1 MQVAILIDFIGHLVS
16 TESEKELHD
25 FALMKLG
32 LDRQWYQD
40 SGVSLKHPHY
50 DLTSHL
56 KITQAREHGAEWATP
71 QDLVR
76 RAWWRK

>member
-1 MQVAILIDFIGHLVS
+1 MILVDFIGHLVS

-25 FALMKLG
+25 FAMMQLG

-40 SGVSLKHPHY
+40 SGPNLKHPHY
-50 DLTSHL
+50 DLTTTL
-56 KITQAREHGAEWATP
+56 KVNQAREHGAEWVTP
-71 QDLVR
+71 QDLIR